1 MKIIMSSSDEKHTVR
16 IPTRVI
22 INHLSAIF
30 VFKKYVKSS
39 HVTSKQISKLL
50 RQFNRFRR
58 KHKDFKFIELES
70 GQDSITIIL

>member
-1 MKIIMSSSDEKHTVR
+1 MKIIISSSDEKCTVR
-16 IPTRVI
+16 VPTRVI

-39 HVTSKQISKLL
+39 HVTPKQISKLL

-58 KHKDFKFIELES
+58 THRDFKFIEVES
-70 GQDSITIIL
+70 GNDNITIIL